1 MPDARVQAAIDN
13 WASRLIAN
21 GVDFNDFKRITS
33 SLERWDDW
41 LGAWKET
48 ADSHRARAERQR
60 DEGHAIS
67 AGESF
72 LQAAVCYHFAKFVWV
87 LDAERNRECTSL
99 AISSMAA
106 GHEQLGTSFER
117 LEIPFEGA
125 RLAANL
131 RLPEGAAGD
140 RSPLVVLI
148 PGLDSTKEEFFNLE
162 SVFLKRGMATLSMDG
177 PGQGESG
184 FELNIRPD
192 YDVAVAA
199 VLDFVADRSEIDH
212 ERIGAVGVS
221 MGGYYAPRAAAFEPR
236 LRAAVGISGPYDMS
250 ANWDNLP
257 SLTRETLRHH
267 TGASSD
273 DDARAR
279 AGELNL
285 AGVAEKITQPLMVM
299 TGKLDRLIPWED
311 TKRIADEAPGAE
323 WVLYE
328 DGTHVAN
335 NLPFLHRPRVAD
347 WMASHLS
354 VGQAAAVA

>member
-21 GVDFNDFKRITS
+21 GVDFNDFKRVTS
-33 SLERWDDW
+33 SLERWDEW
-41 LGAWKET
+41 LGAWKAT
-48 ADSHRARAERQR
+48 ADGHRERAERQR
-60 DEGHAIS
+60 DEGHALS

-99 AISSMAA
+99 AIASMAA
-106 GHEQLGTSFER
+106 GHEQLGSSFER
-117 LEIPFEGA
+117 IEVPFDGA
-125 RLAANL
+125 SLAANL
-131 RLPEGAAGD
+131 RLPEGAERPA
-140 RSPLVVLI
+140 LVVLI

-162 SVFLKRGMATLSMDG
+162 NVFLRRGMATLSMDG

-184 FELNIRPD
+184 FALNIRPD
-192 YDVAVAA
+192 YDVAVGA
-199 VLDFVADRSEIDH
+199 VLDAIAGRDDVDLD
-212 ERIGAVGVS
+212 RIGAVGVS
-221 MGGYYAPRAAAFEPR
+221 MGGYYAPRAAAFEKR
-236 LRAAVGISGPYDMS
+236 IRAVVGISGPYDMS

-257 SLTRETLRHH
+257 SLTRETLQHH

-273 DDARAR
+273 DEARSKA
-279 AGELNL
+279 AELNL
-285 AGVAEKITQPLMVM
+285 AGVAEKITQPALII

-335 NLPFLHRPRVAD
+335 NLPFLHRPLIGD
-347 WMASHLS
+347 WMATQLQ
-354 VGQAAAVA
+354 VAPLAVA